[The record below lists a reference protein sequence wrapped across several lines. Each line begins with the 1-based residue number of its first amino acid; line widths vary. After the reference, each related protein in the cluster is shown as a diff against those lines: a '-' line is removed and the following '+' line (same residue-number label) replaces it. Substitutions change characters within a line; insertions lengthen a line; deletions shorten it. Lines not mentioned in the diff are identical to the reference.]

1 MVVRYNILGRKKIVF
16 CILNN
21 LKECDN
27 LMAKDL
33 SINTMDFLIRG
44 AIANSFDVLISDN
57 ENELLKESADI
68 KYTHAVMITTGSY
81 LWSGDKLFSEIEKL
95 CTQNFLVAGHIL
107 DRGEYYLELHK
118 QFYVMNL
125 TEYEKLGNPLVEEG
139 AWFTDNLHTE
149 YIPNV
154 IEYKDSSNEII
165 QSMVIGAEKKTY
177 RFKLHGWNIL
187 KLALEYDKKTVD
199 IGDGIRMS
207 KRYLYHEHDHV
218 FVNEYPKIF
227 HQQLFARN
235 VVAPWNSDKVY
246 DHIPFEGPV
255 EQYITLGTGLNWIR
269 NLTILNYTLDT
280 KIVFT
285 DINHNCLRFMKELI
299 ETWDGNDYNKFYHSF
314 EQFYPSGVPKQV
326 FDNLSAVDEFNEFK
340 EFFEDWP
347 STWEKVRQLNFD
359 YKLIDYTADYEL
371 SWIETNKKT
380 LINFSDLFNYTSLI
394 PFQSVKFRI
403 GAENRLIDKLI
414 KINPDIT
421 AIFTSRS
428 ASGYKTFDD
437 CVTSQMFIGKI
448 KDFKFTDIEDLKIL
462 PWHANDWK
470 KTGTRP
476 LGL

>member
-1 MVVRYNILGRKKIVF
+1 MIVRYNRSEQKKIVF

-21 LKECDN
+21 LHECDN

-33 SINTMDFLIRG
+33 SINTIDFLIRG
-44 AIANSFDVLISDN
+44 AIANCFDILISDN
-57 ENELLKESADI
+57 ENELLTESSVGT
-68 KYTHAVMITTGSY
+68 YTHAVMITTGTY
-81 LWSGDKLFSEIEKL
+81 LWSGDKLFSEIEEL
-95 CTQNFLVAGHIL
+95 CTQHFFIAGHIL
-107 DRGEYYLELHK
+107 DRGDFYLELHK
-118 QFYVMNL
+118 QFYVINL
-125 TEYEKLGNPLVEEG
+125 KEYKELGCPPVEEG
-139 AWFTDNLHTE
+139 AWFADNLHDE
-149 YIPNV
+149 YIP
-154 IEYKDSSNEII
+154 IITEYKNNSNEII
-165 QSMVIGAEKKTY
+165 QSMSIGVEKKTY

-187 KLALEYDKKTVD
+187 KLALENNKKTIDV
-199 IGDGIRMS
+199 GDRIRMS

-269 NLTILNYTLDT
+269 NLTILNYTSST
-280 KIVFT
+280 KIIFT
-285 DINHNCLRFMKELI
+285 DINHNCLRFMKELV
-299 ETWDGNDYNKFYHSF
+299 ETWDGQDYNKFYHSF
-314 EQFYPSGVPKQV
+314 EQFYPNGVPNQV
-326 FDNLSAVDEFNEFK
+326 FENLSAVDDFEKFK
-340 EFFEDWP
+340 DFFDDWP
-347 STWEKVRQLNFD
+347 RTWEKIKRLTFD

-371 SWIETNKKT
+371 SWIEKNKKT

-414 KINPDIT
+414 KIDPNIT

-437 CVTSQMFIGKI
+437 CVVSQAFIGKI

-462 PWHANDWK
+462 PWHASDWK
-470 KTGTRP
+470 TTGTRP